1 MDGFPPQDEALMQHL
16 SAQCAYTPGKETFRV
31 HVRGMTQP
39 MTAEGLTGAAAVLV
53 ATEKSRRGVTV
64 ATRDRY
70 RPPLPPCSVAAIL
83 PATRAREHRSPRTA
97 RTSRSS
103 SSADDPGPGEG
114 VGAARRDALRRRAAT
129 IEARLCFNKAAIPA
143 TVFAEAAKGFT
154 GPEKE
159 VVRFWMPAASR
170 AAIVSEVE

>member
-39 MTAEGLTGAAAVLV
+39 I